1 MNAAILEKFKH
12 FKLFI
17 KITFESF
24 FAAKRIQ
31 SCTLLEKEG
40 NLAIYYLNVLG
51 IILLMYWEAAN
62 VLQNLVTVTFNKV

>member
-24 FAAKRIQ
+24 SQRNEF
-31 SCTLLEKEG
+31 
-40 NLAIYYLNVLG
+40 NLAFFLRKKG
-51 IILLMYWEAAN
+51 
-62 VLQNLVTVTFNKV
+62 T